1 MINWNLNLFLTTSK
15 AAVSVMQRCV
25 QEAGTCGS
33 EAACAHGPGLGEDEG
48 GNLKGSGGVAG
59 TAEYLL
65 GKNKS
70 AHLPLFRIKVN
81 PK

>member
-59 TAEYLL
+59 TAATSRQQSE
-65 GKNKS
+65 
-70 AHLPLFRIKVN
+70 
-81 PK
+81 